1 MNVTPEELA
10 PWVAIAVSAGSFCY
24 AWMNGRSKKM
34 DEEIQGIR
42 KSHKDDHEAT
52 TIRLA
57 ATKAEIDSLKD
68 RLTRVEADMAHL
80 PDKDVTHRLEMALG
94 AMQAEMRELNAKVRP
109 ISAMADRIQEVMVE
123 KVMS

>member
-1 MNVTPEELA
+1 MNVTLNDLA
-10 PWVAIAVSAGSFCY
+10 PWVAIAVSAASFFY
-24 AWMNGRSKKM
+24 AWSNSRSKKI
-34 DEEIQGIR
+34 DEDLASIR
-42 KSHKDDHEAT
+42 KAQKDDHEAT
-52 TIRLA
+52 TIRQA
-57 ATKAEIDSLKD
+57 AVKAEVDSIKD
-68 RLTRVEADMAHL
+68 RVTRVEADMAHL